1 MFIDV
6 LNKMSL
12 DNKIMRF
19 SQTKDGNIISKQ
31 YHYFFQKMA
40 LNNPAQTD
48 LEIKFCLFYIK
59 VLV

>member
-1 MFIDV
+1 
-6 LNKMSL
+6 
-12 DNKIMRF
+12 MRF